1 MLISILDND
10 KTGFFCKLFFT
21 MFHYLYCKRTE
32 TDFKIE
38 SDNWLYK
45 YKDGWTDYFEELTI
59 DIEKDTCKKYFHTGG
74 MMYESAWTYCNSI
87 MDNYTSLEV
96 KEIIPEFYKYNS
108 TTKSMIESAKT
119 TYNLETGNYDSI
131 FIRRGDKLVR
141 ETKMLNTELYIE
153 LVLEKNPECK
163 QIFLQTDDYNC
174 FIDLQKYI
182 DEHNLNIEL
191 ITMCNPQQKGC
202 VISSEYNLNDTDFAE
217 NQDYFK
223 QVKEDLLKITPVDK
237 MMPEEVYQH
246 TMDMIVGIELCIQS
260 NYCILDYQSNVSR
273 FIKLAHQKI
282 DNVISVE
289 RIHPCLTNWICPA
302 YVDSFYENSIKM

>member
-1 MLISILDND
+1 
-10 KTGFFCKLFFT
+10 
-21 MFHYLYCKRTE
+21 MFHYLYCKRNE
-32 TDFKIE
+32 IDFKIE
-38 SDNWLYK
+38 SDKWLFK
-45 YKDGWTDYFEELTI
+45 YQDGWTDYFEEIKI
-59 DIEKDTCKKYFHTGG
+59 DIEKHTYKKYFPQDG
-74 MMYESAWTYCNSI
+74 MLYENTWIYCNSI
-87 MDNYTSLEV
+87 MDNFTSLEV

-108 TTKSMIESAKT
+108 TTMSMIESTKN
-119 TYNLETGNYDSI
+119 TYNLELGKYDSI

-141 ETKMLNTELYIE
+141 ETKILNSELYIE
-153 LVLEKNPECK
+153 LLLEKNPECK

-182 DEHNLNIEL
+182 DERNLNIEL

-237 MMPEEVYQH
+237 MIPEEVYQH

-273 FIKLAHQKI
+273 FIKLAHPKI

-289 RIHPCLTNWICPA
+289 RIIPYLTNWVCPA
-302 YVDSFYENSIKM
+302 YVDSFYENSTKM